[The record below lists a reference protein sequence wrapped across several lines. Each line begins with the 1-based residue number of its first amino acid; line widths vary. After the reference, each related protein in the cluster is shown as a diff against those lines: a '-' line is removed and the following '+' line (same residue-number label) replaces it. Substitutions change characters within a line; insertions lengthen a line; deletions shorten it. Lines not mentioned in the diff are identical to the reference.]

1 LPFPSADEGNE
12 DKYTEYDQTYSA
24 DENDQP
30 RWSIIATLTLLPS
43 TFQKKNTTLI
53 EHKTPNVVWCSCDT
67 GLLRKLILHILCRV
81 SFRHCMH
88 KKCTS

>member
-1 LPFPSADEGNE
+1 LPFSSADEGNE

-43 TFQKKNTTLI
+43 TFQKKHDPDRTQDS
-53 EHKTPNVVWCSCDT
+53 E
-67 GLLRKLILHILCRV
+67 CRL
-81 SFRHCMH
+81 MLM
-88 KKCTS
+88 